1 MNHLMSD
8 GQYEEIA
15 KRLIAVRTAFSDL
28 GQRQWAERHGFQQTQ
43 YNNWETGIRRI
54 PIEAAAR
61 LCDCY
66 GLTLDFVYRGRRDGL
81 SETASKIL

>member
-1 MNHLMSD
+1 MSSYMTD
-8 GQYEEIA
+8 ALYIEIGA
-15 KRLIAVRTAFSDL
+15 RLAAVRTGFSDL